1 MRVCSYLLNKFL
13 TENSIFVH
21 LILQV
26 NRQKTTMKKKI
37 TFLKNYVPFLFT
49 FYEKVFAI
57 SKISNF
63 YRSVF
68 RCKVLRL
75 FVFYLF
81 EVQST
86 VTVSSSSQRENVLI

>member
-1 MRVCSYLLNKFL
+1 
-13 TENSIFVH
+13 
-21 LILQV
+21 
-26 NRQKTTMKKKI
+26 MKKKI
-37 TFLKNYVPFLFT
+37 TYFLKNYVAFLFT
-49 FYEKVFAI
+49 FYKKVFAV

-81 EVQST
+81 EVRST